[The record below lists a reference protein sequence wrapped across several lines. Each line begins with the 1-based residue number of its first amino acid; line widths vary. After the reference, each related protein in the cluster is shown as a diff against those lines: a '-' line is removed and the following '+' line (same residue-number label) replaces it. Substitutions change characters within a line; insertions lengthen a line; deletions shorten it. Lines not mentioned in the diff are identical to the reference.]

1 MWRVYYIF
9 TNPSP
14 KRKVTMYSLLII
26 SFIYLSVCPFTY
38 LSINLYFQTIKDWQL
53 ALFVLVV
60 LLIDL
65 IFIGVLTAING
76 GRTQAE
82 LISRKEKPSDERGV
96 SCH

>member
-1 MWRVYYIF
+1 M
-9 TNPSP
+9 
-14 KRKVTMYSLLII
+14 
-26 SFIYLSVCPFTY
+26 
-38 LSINLYFQTIKDWQL
+38 TIKDWHL

-82 LISRKEKPSDERGV
+82 LINRKEKPSDERGV

>member
-1 MWRVYYIF
+1 
-9 TNPSP
+9 
-14 KRKVTMYSLLII
+14 MYSLLII

-38 LSINLYFQTIKDWQL
+38 LSINLYFQTIKDWHL